1 MAEAREEQPSL
12 LQLRQA
18 VAAEHQL
25 GVADNFRQ
33 EALAHLGENTTSIEE
48 EVCRS
53 RAAVVGVVA
62 LALHPQPHRIRVRAR
77 NLPSYS
83 RPVLHSTN

>member
-1 MAEAREEQPSL
+1 MDAEYP
-12 LQLRQA
+12 
-18 VAAEHQL
+18 L

-33 EALAHLGENTTSIEE
+33 EALAHQGENTTSIEE

-62 LALHPQPHRIRVRAR
+62 LAGDAVPEPTRGRHLRRRKRAKER
-77 NLPSYS
+77 EPIVKAG
-83 RPVLHSTN
+83 R